1 MRDTNGGT
9 KTNTGV
15 MENLELTIAGISIFV
30 HVWIIEKAPYR
41 LLLGRPF
48 QVAAQCNTEDIGE
61 TLIIFDP
68 KKPGHRIRVPMMH
81 HKAGEFH
88 HTNLMLTTPPPFVG
102 VPGQVALPGL
112 LRVPSLLSANL
123 PMASHY
129 LCTVYDFTI
138 PALGLKY
145 KPVAHKVL
153 PVATILPEAAQPR
166 R

>member
-30 HVWIIEKAPYR
+30 QWIIKKAPYC

-48 QVAAQCNTEDIGE
+48 QVAAQCDMEDIGE

-68 KKPGHRIRVPMMH
+68 KKPGRHIQVPMTR

-88 HTNLMLTTPPPFVG
+88 HTHLMLTTPPLFVG
-102 VPGQVALPGL
+102 VPGQAALPGL

-129 LCTVYDFTI
+129 LRTVYNFTT

-145 KPVAHKVL
+145 KPVARKVR
-153 PVATILPEAAQPR
+153 PVATTLSEAAQPR
-166 R
+166 C